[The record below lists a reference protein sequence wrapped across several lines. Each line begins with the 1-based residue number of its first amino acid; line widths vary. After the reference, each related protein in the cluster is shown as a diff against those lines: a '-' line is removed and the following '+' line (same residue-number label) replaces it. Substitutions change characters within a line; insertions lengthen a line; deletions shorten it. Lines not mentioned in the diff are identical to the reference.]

1 MATSGSVDFQQTAA
15 TVVKDAFTE
24 VTAFPTDQDMDANDT
39 SFCIRKLNAMMKAW
53 MAQGIH
59 LWKVKEVTLFLQN
72 GVRFYDLGATGD
84 KAAIE
89 PVETTLSADAATS
102 ATTPSLTSTTG
113 IAANDVIGVELD
125 DNTIHWTTVASIG
138 PVTLTDGLA
147 SAASSG
153 LAVYAYPT
161 TSAATRPQRI
171 TGARY
176 ELAGNEYP
184 LEIISRADYE
194 AFANKTATGSPNSLY
209 YDPRLGNGRVFLW
222 PAPDDVSGVVKL
234 TAETI
239 IEDIDDSS
247 DNLDFP
253 VEWTQALV
261 CNLAYEIAPAYGVWG
276 NRLGELKARAAE
288 ALDNVID
295 YDREYAPVTFQP
307 AL

>member
-1 MATSGSVDFQQTAA
+1 MATSGSTDFQQTAF
-15 TVVKDAFTE
+15 TIVKDAFTE
-24 VTAFPTDQDMDANDT
+24 VTAHPSDQDMDAADL
-39 SFCIRKLNAMMKAW
+39 SFCLRKFNAMIKAW
-53 MAQGIH
+53 NAQGIH
-59 LWKVKEVTLFLQN
+59 LWKVKEATLFLRS

-113 IAANDVIGVELD
+113 IAANDVIGIELD

-138 PVTLTDGLA
+138 PVALTAGLA

-161 TSAATRPQRI
+161 TAAVARPQRI

-184 LEIISRADYE
+184 LEIISRAEYE
-194 AFANKTATGSPNSLY
+194 AYANKTATGSPNSVY

-222 PAPDDVSGVVKL
+222 PAPDDVSGVVRL
-234 TAETI
+234 TCELP

-247 DNLDFP
+247 DNADFP
-253 VEWTQALV
+253 AEWTQALV
-261 CNLAYEIAPAYGVWG
+261 CNLAYEIAPSYGVWG
-276 NRLGELKARAAE
+276 NRHAELKGRAME

-307 AL
+307 AY